1 MDTKMNK
8 QGTGRPYIL
17 IDPDER
23 DRMEL
28 TIQELRSALELIC
41 SEYPRHRDGMDGQLP
56 VGIKAA
62 RVALEKAR
70 S

>member
-1 MDTKMNK
+1 MSTK
-8 QGTGRPYIL
+8 GTGRPYIL

-28 TIQELRSALELIC
+28 AIQELRSALELVC
-41 SEYPRHRDGMDGQLP
+41 SKYPRHRDGMDGPLP
-56 VGIKAA
+56 IGIKAA
-62 RVALEKAR
+62 RIALEKAK